1 MCVCA
6 PPPPTHKKLHAGPSS
21 TVAAARHGR
30 KTVPCPVSVYVPRTS
45 RRPQPNG
52 RRSQDRAM
60 LFSRLRPE
68 NVTSAPAEQSSVP
81 RPCHAL
87 FPSTSQERHVGPSR
101 TVVGP
106 NTVPCSIPVYVPR
119 TSRRPKP
126 NSHRSQDRVVLC
138 PVYVPRTSRR
148 PKPDSRRSQDR
159 ALLYSRLRP
168 ENVTSAQAE
177 QSLVPRP
184 CQALF
189 RSTSRERHVGPSRT
203 VVGPKT
209 VPCSIPVYV
218 PRTSRRPKP
227 NSRRS
232 QDRVVLYSRLRP
244 KNVTSAQAEQSP
256 VPRPCRALFLSTSQE
271 RHVGPSR
278 RSSVPRPCRALFLP
292 TSQDRHVGPSRTV
305 VGPKT
310 MPCSIPVYLPRTSR
324 RPKPSSHLSQDRAIL
339 YSRLRPENVTSA
351 QAEQSPI
358 PRPCRA
364 LFLYTSQERHVG
376 PKPNS
381 RRSQDR
387 VVLCSCL
394 RPKNVTSAQAEQ
406 SPVPRPC
413 RALFLS
419 TSQERHVGP
428 SRTVVGPKT
437 MSCSVPVY
445 VPRTSRRPKPN
456 SRRSQDH
463 VVLCSCLRPKTVT
476 SAQVEHSSVPRPCH
490 ALFPSTSRERHVGPS
505 RTVAGPKTV
514 SCSVPVYVQ
523 ERHVGPSRT
532 VAGPKTVSCSV
543 PVYVPRTSRRPKPN
557 SRRSQDHVVLCSCLR
572 PKNVTS
578 AQAEQSSVPRPC
590 RALFLSTSQD
600 RHVGP
605 SRTVVGPKT
614 VPCSIPVYVPRTSRR
629 PKPNSHRSP
638 RPCHTLFTSTSRER
652 HVGPSRAVASPKTVS
667 CSVSIYVPRT
677 SPAQSPVPRQCLALF
692 PSTTRERHVGPAEQ
706 SPVLSPVVLRFR
718 LRPKNG
724 HVGPSRIGTGPQDRR
739 ALFRLYPKN
748 VTVAQA
754 EQSPVPRPCHALFSS
769 TSRERHVGP
778 SRTVV
783 GPKTMSCS
791 VPVYVPRPSRR
802 PKPNSHRSQD
812 HAMLDSR
819 RRPENVPSAQAEQSP
834 VPRPCRALFPSTSR
848 ERPAAQ
854 PPVPRPCLA
863 LFPSTS

>member
-1 MCVCA
+1 MPTLSPSSSQNVAWTPSRPVNCSRAVPLSCPATSQERHVRPSRTGAGPKTMSYSVPLYVLRPSHGPNPNRHRPRGRALHCVRMR
-6 PPPPTHKKLHAGPSS
+6 PPPHTHKK
-21 TVAAARHGR
+21 
-30 KTVPCPVSVYVPRTS
+30 TS
-45 RRPQPNG
+45 RRPKLNSC
-52 RRSQDRAM
+52 RRKTRSQDRAM
-60 LFSRLRPE
+60 PSVRLRPE
-68 NVTSAPAEQSSVP
+68 NVTPAPAERSPVP

-126 NSHRSQDRVVLC
+126 NSHRSQDRVLLC

-256 VPRPCRALFLSTSQE
+256 VPRLCRALFLSTSQE

-278 RSSVPRPCRALFLP
+278 RSSVPRPCPALFLS
-292 TSQDRHVGPSRTV
+292 TSQDRHVGPK
-305 VGPKT
+305 PN
-310 MPCSIPVYLPRTSR
+310 SR
-324 RPKPSSHLSQDRAIL
+324 RSQGHAML

-351 QAEQSPI
+351 QAEQSPVPKTVPYSI
-358 PRPCRA
+358 PVYVPR
-364 LFLYTSQERHVG
+364 TSRR

-387 VVLCSCL
+387 VVLCSCI

-428 SRTVVGPKT
+428 SRTV
-437 MSCSVPVY
+437 
-445 VPRTSRRPKPN
+445 
-456 SRRSQDH
+456 
-463 VVLCSCLRPKTVT
+463 
-476 SAQVEHSSVPRPCH
+476 
-490 ALFPSTSRERHVGPS
+490 
-505 RTVAGPKTV
+505 AG
-514 SCSVPVYVQ
+514 S
-523 ERHVGPSRT
+523 
-532 VAGPKTVSCSV
+532 KTVSCSV

-572 PKNVTS
+572 SKNVTS

-605 SRTVVGPKT
+605 S
-614 VPCSIPVYVPRTSRR
+614 
-629 PKPNSHRSP
+629 
-638 RPCHTLFTSTSRER
+638 
-652 HVGPSRAVASPKTVS
+652 
-667 CSVSIYVPRT
+667 
-677 SPAQSPVPRQCLALF
+677 
-692 PSTTRERHVGPAEQ
+692 
-706 SPVLSPVVLRFR
+706 
-718 LRPKNG
+718 
-724 HVGPSRIGTGPQDRR
+724 
-739 ALFRLYPKN
+739 
-748 VTVAQA
+748 
-754 EQSPVPRPCHALFSS
+754 
-769 TSRERHVGP
+769 
-778 SRTVV
+778 
-783 GPKTMSCS
+783 
-791 VPVYVPRPSRR
+791 
-802 PKPNSHRSQD
+802 
-812 HAMLDSR
+812 
-819 RRPENVPSAQAEQSP
+819 
-834 VPRPCRALFPSTSR
+834 
-848 ERPAAQ
+848 
-854 PPVPRPCLA
+854 
-863 LFPSTS
+863 

>member
-1 MCVCA
+1 MPTLSPSPSENVAWTPSRPVTCSRAVPLSCPATSQERHVRPSRTGAGPKTMSYSVPLYVLRPSHGPNPNRHRPRGRALHCVRMR
-6 PPPPTHKKLHAGPSS
+6 PPPPHTQK
-21 TVAAARHGR
+21 
-30 KTVPCPVSVYVPRTS
+30 TS
-45 RRPQPNG
+45 RRPKLNSC
-52 RRSQDRAM
+52 RRKTRSQDRAM
-60 LFSRLRPE
+60 PSVRLRPE
-68 NVTSAPAEQSSVP
+68 NVTPAPAERSPVP

-87 FPSTSQERHVGPSR
+87 FS
-101 TVVGP
+101 
-106 NTVPCSIPVYVPR
+106 
-119 TSRRPKP
+119 
-126 NSHRSQDRVVLC
+126 
-138 PVYVPRTSRR
+138 
-148 PKPDSRRSQDR
+148 
-159 ALLYSRLRP
+159 
-168 ENVTSAQAE
+168 
-177 QSLVPRP
+177 
-184 CQALF
+184 
-189 RSTSRERHVGPSRT
+189 STSRERHVGPSRT

-232 QDRVVLYSRLRP
+232 QYRAMLYSRLRPKNVTSAQAEQSPVPRPCRALSCLRPKNVTSAQAGQSPVPRPCPALFPSTSRERHVGPSRAVASPKTVPSSIPVYVPRTSRRPKPNSRRSQDRAMLYSRLRP

-256 VPRPCRALFLSTSQE
+256 VPRPCRALFPSTSQE

-278 RSSVPRPCRALFLP
+278 
-292 TSQDRHVGPSRTV
+292 TV
-305 VGPKT
+305 AGPKT
-310 MPCSIPVYLPRTSR
+310 VSCSVPVYVPRTSR
-324 RPKPSSHLSQDRAIL
+324 RPKPKVVGPKTVSRSVPVYVPRPSRRPKPNSRRSQDHAML

-351 QAEQSPI
+351 QAEQSPV
-358 PRPCRA
+358 PRPCHT
-364 LFLYTSQERHVG
+364 LFPSTSRERHVG
-376 PKPNS
+376 PSRTVADPKTVSCSVPVYVPRTSRRPKPNS

-629 PKPNSHRSP
+629 PKPNSHRSQDRAILYSRRRPENVTSAQAEQSLVP
-638 RPCHTLFTSTSRER
+638 RPCRVLFPSTSRER
-652 HVGPSRAVASPKTVS
+652 PPHSHRSQDS
-667 CSVSIYVPRT
+667 
-677 SPAQSPVPRQCLALF
+677 ALLCF
-692 PSTTRERHVGPAEQ
+692 RLRPENVTRERHVGPAEQ

-718 LRPKNG
+718 LRPKN
-724 HVGPSRIGTGPQDRR
+724 
-739 ALFRLYPKN
+739 
-748 VTVAQA
+748 VT
-754 EQSPVPRPCHALFSS
+754 
-769 TSRERHVGP
+769 
-778 SRTVV
+778 
-783 GPKTMSCS
+783 
-791 VPVYVPRPSRR
+791 
-802 PKPNSHRSQD
+802 
-812 HAMLDSR
+812 
-819 RRPENVPSAQAEQSP
+819 SAQAE
-834 VPRPCRALFPSTSR
+834 
-848 ERPAAQ
+848 
-854 PPVPRPCLA
+854 
-863 LFPSTS
+863 